1 MKLWQTAFFL
11 FISVPA
17 FATQTID
24 PRQYVDWKTY
34 PYNQLVFLTY
44 VTSGLDFNCTAQ
56 YVAPNVILTARHC
69 VTTSAKYDEW
79 AQKNKK
85 EYIMFLADGTSTT
98 DIELERYGY
107 DNDYE
112 DWALLRVTNPKFFSR
127 TPLPMVPETTTG
139 TVSSVGFAEM
149 RILTDEEIEKYRDTL
164 NNNCQGIS
172 ECPDGCDADCL
183 ANALSL
189 SDMDPNYNANY
200 KLDGSTYKVRV
211 NRLKTHRN
219 CQIVEYN
226 GSVPSSWNSGESRF
240 LKFRSTC
247 RTSKNDSGGAYIN
260 SDNVVR
266 AIISYGR
273 GNITSPDEKFRDWP
287 QPIETDLYNAFKT
300 LAGKLATTETNA
312 TPAKTD
318 ASDDDDSQTGLSV
331 VPVVTD
337 DATSDETSDET
348 SDPTPRA
355 SQIKRQL
362 ATTGAEITTAVKRG
376 NLTQEQ
382 TFDVLFNIS
391 NYQVLQRQYNDALAR
406 EQSTANKLLGG
417 LTMAATGIGGQMLAS
432 GQAEQRAD
440 ENAER
445 DMRAYLATFRCD
457 YGQGRNIIGGETNI
471 QLPGGNDL
479 AQYVTEYKQ
488 LATSLKAAKDALGLA
503 PGLESEIISD
513 SATTGLYD
521 NAGTGRTQGAF
532 TSLSRALTDN
542 TSADAQDWATQ
553 KSDANTKTKT
563 GLTVGAT
570 GAGAGLVGNV
580 VINDILK
587 SDKKSGADK
596 TTE

>member
-34 PYNQLVFLTY
+34 PYNQIVYLTH

-69 VTTSAKYDEW
+69 VTTSAEYDKW
-79 AQKNKK
+79 VQKNKK
-85 EYIMFLADGTSTT
+85 EYIIFLANGTSTT

-127 TPLPMVPETTTG
+127 TPLPMAPETTAG

-149 RILTDEEIEKYRDTL
+149 RILTDEEIEQYRDIL
-164 NNNCQGIS
+164 NNDCQGLS

-183 ANALSL
+183 ANVLSL
-189 SDMDPNYNANY
+189 SDTDPNYNAKY
-200 KLDGSTYKVRV
+200 KLDGTTYKVHV
-211 NRLKTHRN
+211 NRLKIHHN
-219 CQIVEYN
+219 CQISEYN
-226 GSVPSSWNSGESRF
+226 GVASSSWNSGELRF
-240 LKFRSTC
+240 PKFLSTC

-260 SDNVVR
+260 SDNVVQ
-266 AIISYGR
+266 AISSYGR
-273 GNITSPDEKFRDWP
+273 GNITSPDEIFKDWP

-300 LAGKLATTETNA
+300 LAGELVSTETNA
-312 TPAKTD
+312 TPTKTG
-318 ASDDDDSQTGLSV
+318 ASDDDDDGTQTGLSV
-331 VPVVTD
+331 VPVVTSGT
-337 DATSDETSDET
+337 TSDKTSDA
-348 SDPTPRA
+348 TPRA
-355 SQIKRQL
+355 SQIKRKL
-362 ATTGAEITTAVKRG
+362 ATTGAEITAAVKRG
-376 NLTQEQ
+376 NLTREQ

-391 NYQVLQRQYNDALAR
+391 NYQVLQQQYNDALAR
-406 EQSTANKLLGG
+406 EQSTANKLLSG

-479 AQYVTEYKQ
+479 VQYVSEYKQ
-488 LATSLKAAKDALGLA
+488 LATSLKATKTALGLA
-503 PGLESEIISD
+503 PGLESEIILD

-521 NAGTGRTQGAF
+521 NAGPGRPQGAF
-532 TSLSRALTDN
+532 TSLSRALTDEAS
-542 TSADAQDWATQ
+542 TDAKDWATQ
-553 KSDANTKTKT
+553 KSGANTKTKT

-570 GAGAGLVGNV
+570 GAGAGLIGNV

-587 SDKKSGADK
+587 SDKKSGTDK